1 MVGSTSELP
10 AQCRDVHQSPQM
22 RLRLGEQPGTAGEHC
37 VPRAQRPQFAAAG
50 GHADHL
56 DGIEVHQLT
65 VIKRRGVCTVRTED
79 RHVQITKWRAVRLLH
94 PGWRDNLHDMTDE
107 LADLEGQTPI
117 EHALAGGEPQ
127 RVGWFRFYFAD
138 ERWEWSPQVE
148 WMHGYEHGN
157 VDPTTDLVLSH
168 KHPDDYGQIAATLQE
183 IRRTSGAFST
193 RHRIID
199 THGEVH
205 HVVVVG
211 DQLFDDSGAVIGT
224 HGFYVD
230 VTPSVNEAQEE
241 IVSEHVAEIA
251 EARGGIEQAKGMLML
266 IYRIN
271 ADSAFE
277 LLKWRSQETN
287 VKLRVLAEQI
297 VKDFLDLT
305 YDEVLPGRAV
315 YDRLLLTA
323 HLRLNS

>member
-1 MVGSTSELP
+1 M
-10 AQCRDVHQSPQM
+10 
-22 RLRLGEQPGTAGEHC
+22 
-37 VPRAQRPQFAAAG
+37 
-50 GHADHL
+50 AD
-56 DGIEVHQLT
+56 G
-65 VIKRRGVCTVRTED
+65 
-79 RHVQITKWRAVRLLH
+79 
-94 PGWRDNLHDMTDE
+94 
-107 LADLEGQTPI
+107 LADFEGQTPV

-148 WMHGYEHGN
+148 RMHGYEPGSVH
-157 VDPTTDLVLSH
+157 PTTDLVLSH
-168 KHPDDYGQIAATLQE
+168 KHPDDYGQVAATLEE

-199 THGEVH
+199 TRGGVH
-205 HVVVVG
+205 HVVVVA
-211 DQLFDDSGAVIGT
+211 DQLHDDGGAVVGT

-230 VTPSVNEAQEE
+230 VTPSIREVHDEVVTEA
-241 IVSEHVAEIA
+241 VAEIA
-251 EARGGIEQAKGMLML
+251 ELRSGIEQTKGMLML

-287 VKLRVLAEQI
+287 TKLRVLAEQ
-297 VKDFLDLT
+297 VAEDFLGIQ
-305 YDEVLPGRAV
+305 YDEVLPARTV

-323 HLRLNS
+323 HLRVKT

>member
-1 MVGSTSELP
+1 
-10 AQCRDVHQSPQM
+10 
-22 RLRLGEQPGTAGEHC
+22 
-37 VPRAQRPQFAAAG
+37 
-50 GHADHL
+50 
-56 DGIEVHQLT
+56 
-65 VIKRRGVCTVRTED
+65 
-79 RHVQITKWRAVRLLH
+79 
-94 PGWRDNLHDMTDE
+94 MTDE
-107 LADLEGQTPI
+107 LADLEGQTPV

-138 ERWEWSPQVE
+138 ERWEWSPQVQR
-148 WMHGYEHGN
+148 MHGYETGHVN
-157 VDPTTDLVLSH
+157 PTTDLVLSH
-168 KHPDDYGQIAATLQE
+168 KHPDDYGQVAATLEE

-199 THGEVH
+199 THGDVH

-211 DQLFDDSGAVIGT
+211 DQLFDDTGAVIGT

-230 VTPSVNEAQEE
+230 VTPSMNEAQEE
-241 IVSEHVAEIA
+241 IVSEAVAEIA

-266 IYRIN
+266 IYRIS

-287 VKLRVLAEQI
+287 VRLRVLAEQI
-297 VKDFLDLT
+297 VKDFLNLR
-305 YDEVLPGRAV
+305 YDEVLPARAV

-323 HLRLNS
+323 HFRVES